1 MAPIAAPEFPPDLEW
16 LNIDHPLSV
25 RDLAGR
31 VVLLSFA
38 TFTCSNCMRL
48 APDLQQLEERYPG
61 LVVVEVHY
69 PGFESAAV
77 GGNFQEAVR
86 RAGLEHPVAIDRGRL
101 LWQAFGIRDW
111 PTIVLID
118 PGGNVVGKTGGEG
131 LYGRLN
137 PKIDRLT
144 TEFGDQG
151 QLESGRLSSGAVLE
165 TTRETSLYRP
175 GKVAADNPGM
185 RLFISDTGHHR
196 IVVAD
201 AEGKILETI
210 GSGAAGNTDGSFD
223 EAAFYLPEGL
233 AFDEEEGILYVAD
246 TGNHTIRQ
254 VSWTEREVATI
265 AGTGLAAPSFS
276 EGGAGTETA
285 LNAPRDLVLLGG
297 YLYITMAGANQIWRM
312 DLPSHEVEPYA
323 GSGREGLAD
332 GPLKKAVFAG
342 PTGIVTD
349 GEALYV
355 ADSGASAIRRIKR
368 GMVETRI
375 GHSPDDFGDLDTI
388 ARMARIHR
396 PIGIAYK
403 DGLLYIA
410 DTGNH
415 KIKQFDLETGW
426 VLTRAGNGERGYR
439 DGLSGE
445 AKLNDPGGLADFR
458 GLWYIADTGNHAV
471 RVYDPVRHVVST
483 LTLWK

>member
-1 MAPIAAPEFPPDLEW
+1 MAPIAAPDFPTDLEW
-16 LNIDHPLSV
+16 LNTDHPLSV
-25 RDLAGR
+25 RDLSGR
-31 VVLLSFA
+31 IVLLSFA

-48 APDLQQLEERYPG
+48 APEIRRLEEKHPG

-77 GGNFQEAVR
+77 GGNFREAVR
-86 RAGLEHPVAIDRGRL
+86 RAGLEHPVAIDRNRL
-101 LWQAFGIRDW
+101 LWQAFGIREW
-111 PTIVLID
+111 PTFVLID
-118 PGGNVVGKTGGEG
+118 PGGNVVGKTAAEG

-137 PKIDRLT
+137 PKIDRMT
-144 TEFGDQG
+144 TEFGQRG
-151 QLESGRLSSGAVLE
+151 MLERGRLSPGTAPE
-165 TTRETSLYRP
+165 TARETSLHRP
-175 GKVAADNPGM
+175 GKVAADNVGM

-201 AEGKILETI
+201 SDGNILETL

-233 AFDEEEGILYVAD
+233 IFDEEAGVLYVAD
-246 TGNHTIRQ
+246 TGNHTIRR
-254 VSWTEREVATI
+254 VSFTEREVATI
-265 AGTGLAAPSFS
+265 AGTGLAAPSS
-276 EGGAGTETA
+276 GEGGPGTGTA
-285 LNAPRDLVLLGG
+285 LNAPRDLALLGG
-297 YLYITMAGANQIWRM
+297 HLYIAMAGANQIWRM
-312 DLPSHEVEPYA
+312 DLATHEVEPYA
-323 GSGREGLAD
+323 GSGREGLVD
-332 GPLKKAVFAG
+332 GPLEKAAFAG

-349 GEALYV
+349 GEALFV

-396 PIGIAYK
+396 ATGIAYR
-403 DGLLYIA
+403 DGSLYIA

-426 VLTRAGNGERGYR
+426 VLTRAGNGGRGYR

-445 AKLNDPGGLADFR
+445 ARLNEPGGLADFR
-458 GLWYIADTGNHAV
+458 GLWYIADTGNHTV
-471 RVYDPVRHVVST
+471 RVYDPARHVVST